1 LGQVVELNK
10 RFLEGYLQL
19 KDEPKIQDLR
29 NKVLKYNRLLRD
41 LGLRDH
47 QVRLFQMPLG
57 YLNLNANPGSTSY
70 QSRVE
75 DFRVVAVPDFASLGL
90 VDSGSSG
97 SHPQWTDI
105 HFSVHHLPQKSQGCV
120 SFFVGRR
127 TVLNSIAEALA
138 ASTVK
143 VAGRDVLGTW
153 KVLISLGAAP
163 LLYGLYAFI
172 ATAVMIRAGAPLKYR
187 LWTPFIVVSALPFIG
202 YAALKF
208 GEAGMDVLKYVPQPG
223 KVLNRADLLFPG
235 LCGH

>member
-47 QVRLFQMPLG
+47 QVRPSPNTLVVSKRQRKSRFRELPGPDGRHSGCYYTGFYFSWFGRLWLFQGLS
-57 YLNLNANPGSTSY
+57 STDRYSFWRP
-70 QSRVE
+70 SFLEKKPRVRPV
-75 DFRVVAVPDFASLGL
+75 FVVYKA
-90 VDSGSSG
+90 
-97 SHPQWTDI
+97 
-105 HFSVHHLPQKSQGCV
+105 
-120 SFFVGRR
+120 
-127 TVLNSIAEALA
+127 VLNFIPEALA

-143 VAGRDVLGTW
+143 VAGRDVLGSW

-163 LLYGLYAFI
+163 LLYSLYAFM
-172 ATAVMIRAGAPLKYR
+172 ATVVMVRAGAPLKYR

-208 GEAGMDVLKYVPQPG
+208 GEAGMDVLKYDPKLG
-223 KVLNRADLLFPG
+223 
-235 LCGH
+235 